1 MLHFELA
8 MVENAPKEI
17 KEFIFEN
24 IFQRNQNHNGEN
36 TAQGIDYKLEEFN
49 KLFKNFEVSA
59 SPSIDDWIKIASAAP
74 KFKNIL

>member
-1 MLHFELA
+1 MLHFELG
-8 MVENAPKEI
+8 MVENAKEI